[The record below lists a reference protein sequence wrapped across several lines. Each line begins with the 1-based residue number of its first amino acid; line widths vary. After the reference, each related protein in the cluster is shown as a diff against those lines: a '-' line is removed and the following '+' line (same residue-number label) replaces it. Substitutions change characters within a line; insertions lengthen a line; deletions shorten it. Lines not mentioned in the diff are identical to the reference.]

1 MGSIFSVKRLLLLL
15 LGIITLSC
23 SKMEENEITDL
34 YFSNV
39 KGKEITLN
47 EGETFTLK
55 YMVEPM
61 DMLDKLDA
69 DWESSNKN
77 VATVRRGKIT
87 AVSAGKCVISLSC
100 GGKTASVDVIV
111 NPIPVLSFELPGE
124 INAYLNQPAKVPVT
138 GLVPENGSLSTI
150 LWSISDPEVAKYEVR
165 GNALYVTGLK
175 NGEAYLQGQT
185 ETAVQS
191 TKIVIKEF
199 VPVKSVTLTL
209 AANTIK
215 HNGST
220 TVTADVQPKNA
231 SLRDVTWTF
240 SPEGLVKFDSAT
252 SIVEACGQGGNVTIT
267 ATTEEGKSATAQL
280 TILPPPLQMNIV
292 APDPENNKY
301 NFMSPDGSVSAYPK
315 SLQFELECS
324 GQNVDVTKAVWTSAD
339 ETIATVDNN
348 GLVTGVGHGYT
359 VISVELEGTQKDVTV
374 RSFRASDVQLR
385 VSDYNDSSK
394 DGLSTL
400 STSKSAVTLTVY
412 DPAFKGDVGPTFNS
426 IAATSSAS
434 SFNIEKGY
442 DYFYVSTKTFGSTTL
457 KFTPTYGNPVSM
469 NLTMD
474 VRSLTFIGESGKNYG
489 TVKNGGSITITWVD
503 SDSRAGYATF
513 ESIRVYYNV
522 NDSYKPDNPD
532 ASTTYTY
539 WWTATG
545 TSSDPFYPYL
555 NSNLNGQYTVTMDD
569 YLPKFTINLKV
580 EKVYV

>member
-1 MGSIFSVKRLLLLL
+1 MGSIFNVKRLLLLL

-150 LWSISDPEVAKYEVR
+150 SWSISDPEVAKYEVR

-175 NGEAYLQGQT
+175 NGEAYLQGLT

-199 VPVKSVTLTL
+199 VPVQSVTLTL
-209 AANTIK
+209 KSNTIN

-220 TVTADVQPKNA
+220 TVTAEVQPKNA

-252 SIVEACGQGGNVTIT
+252 GVVEACGQGGQCYNNCNYRR
-267 ATTEEGKSATAQL
+267 GKECYCTV
-280 TILPPPLQMNIV
+280 NNF
-292 APDPENNKY
+292 AP
-301 NFMSPDGSVSAYPK
+301 STPDEY
-315 SLQFELECS
+315 C
-324 GQNVDVTKAVWTSAD
+324 
-339 ETIATVDNN
+339 
-348 GLVTGVGHGYT
+348 
-359 VISVELEGTQKDVTV
+359 
-374 RSFRASDVQLR
+374 RS
-385 VSDYNDSSK
+385 
-394 DGLSTL
+394 
-400 STSKSAVTLTVY
+400 
-412 DPAFKGDVGPTFNS
+412 
-426 IAATSSAS
+426 
-434 SFNIEKGY
+434 
-442 DYFYVSTKTFGSTTL
+442 
-457 KFTPTYGNPVSM
+457 
-469 NLTMD
+469 
-474 VRSLTFIGESGKNYG
+474 RSRE
-489 TVKNGGSITITWVD
+489 
-503 SDSRAGYATF
+503 
-513 ESIRVYYNV
+513 
-522 NDSYKPDNPD
+522 
-532 ASTTYTY
+532 
-539 WWTATG
+539 
-545 TSSDPFYPYL
+545 
-555 NSNLNGQYTVTMDD
+555 
-569 YLPKFTINLKV
+569 
-580 EKVYV
+580 

>member
-1 MGSIFSVKRLLLLL
+1 MGSIFNVKRLLLLL

-100 GGKTASVDVIV
+100 GGKTASVDVKV

-150 LWSISDPEVAKYEVR
+150 SWSISDPEVAKYEVS

-175 NGEAYLQGQT
+175 DGEAYLQGQT
-185 ETAVQS
+185 EAAVQS

-199 VPVKSVTLTL
+199 VPVQSVTLTL
-209 AANTIK
+209 AANTIN

-220 TVTADVQPKNA
+220 TVTAEVQPKNA
-231 SLRDVTWTF
+231 SLRDLTWTF
-240 SPEGLVKFDSAT
+240 APEGLVKFDSAT
-252 SIVEACGQGGNVTIT
+252 GVVEACGQGGNVTIT

-301 NFMSPDGSVSAYPK
+301 NFMSPDGSV
-315 SLQFELECS
+315 
-324 GQNVDVTKAVWTSAD
+324 
-339 ETIATVDNN
+339 
-348 GLVTGVGHGYT
+348 
-359 VISVELEGTQKDVTV
+359 
-374 RSFRASDVQLR
+374 
-385 VSDYNDSSK
+385 
-394 DGLSTL
+394 
-400 STSKSAVTLTVY
+400 
-412 DPAFKGDVGPTFNS
+412 
-426 IAATSSAS
+426 
-434 SFNIEKGY
+434 
-442 DYFYVSTKTFGSTTL
+442 
-457 KFTPTYGNPVSM
+457 
-469 NLTMD
+469 
-474 VRSLTFIGESGKNYG
+474 
-489 TVKNGGSITITWVD
+489 
-503 SDSRAGYATF
+503 
-513 ESIRVYYNV
+513 
-522 NDSYKPDNPD
+522 
-532 ASTTYTY
+532 
-539 WWTATG
+539 
-545 TSSDPFYPYL
+545 
-555 NSNLNGQYTVTMDD
+555 
-569 YLPKFTINLKV
+569 
-580 EKVYV
+580 

>member
-1 MGSIFSVKRLLLLL
+1 MGSIFNVKRLLLLL

-61 DMLDKLDA
+61 DMLDKLEA

-100 GGKTASVDVIV
+100 GGKTASVDVKV

-150 LWSISDPEVAKYEVR
+150 SWSISDPEVAKYEVS

-175 NGEAYLQGQT
+175 DGEAYLQGQT
-185 ETAVQS
+185 EVAVQS

-199 VPVKSVTLTL
+199 VPVQSVTLTL
-209 AANTIK
+209 AATTIK

-220 TVTADVQPKNA
+220 TVTADIQPKNA

-252 SIVEACGQGGNVTIT
+252 GVVEACGQGGNVIIT

-301 NFMSPDGSVSAYPK
+301 NFMSPDGSLSAYPK

-359 VISVELEGTQKDVTV
+359 VISVELEGTKKDVTV
-374 RSFRASDVQLR
+374 RSFRASDVKLR
-385 VSDYNDSSK
+385 VSYYGDSSK
-394 DGLSTL
+394 DGLSTI
-400 STSKSAVTLTVY
+400 STSKSGVTLSVY
-412 DPAFKGDVGPTFNS
+412 DSAFKDDGVQTFNT
-426 IAATSSAS
+426 ITATSSAS

-457 KFTPTYGNPVSM
+457 KFTPIYGSSVSLS
-469 NLTMD
+469 LTME

-513 ESIRVYYNV
+513 ESINVYYNV
-522 NDSYKPDNPD
+522 NDSYKPDNKE

-539 WWTATG
+539 WWTASG
-545 TSSDPFYPYL
+545 VSYDPFYPYL
-555 NSNLNGQYTVTMDD
+555 NPSLNGAYTVTMDD
-569 YLPKFTINLKV
+569 YLPKFTVNLKV
-580 EKVYV
+580 EKVYI